1 MENLTMQK
9 EKLLLL
15 NMANAITTVT
25 ETINQ
30 NKKVLSNDYWINM
43 QFSLYS
49 DASDLAIKIML
60 QKLDVRATK
69 KSIATVSK
77 LLTEGNYHCPV
88 EDVLGEK
95 EEITWSGDYSM
106 KIWIPEDTTL
116 LQHYLD
122 EVKRIINDYDLVA

>member
-1 MENLTMQK
+1 MENVTMQK

-15 NMANAITTVT
+15 NMANAIKTVT

-69 KSIATVSK
+69 KRIATVSK
-77 LLTEGNYHCPV
+77 WLTEGNYHCPV
-88 EDVLGEK
+88 EAVLGEK

>member
-1 MENLTMQK
+1 MENVTMQK

-15 NMANAITTVT
+15 NMANAIKTVT

-69 KSIATVSK
+69 KRIATVSK
-77 LLTEGNYHCPV
+77 WLTEGNYHCPV
-88 EDVLGEK
+88 ETVLGEK